1 MMSPGDRIALLM
13 GKAKLTERELAD
25 KAKIGY
31 MSLRR
36 AITGYSE
43 MPIEDLEKVAD
54 VLGVSVDYLLGKK
67 SPGAMSEPISR
78 IPVFRDFPE
87 KNENGEYV
95 SDKPTEYICGSYGY
109 KDMKKCFFVIANDDS
124 MSNAKITMGDK
135 VLINPDKPVVS
146 GDLAAVSINGEK
158 PVIRRVFFD
167 GTMVYLS
174 TEGITSKTDIYDT
187 KKKKVEFLGTVV
199 FSISYPT

>member
-1 MMSPGDRIALLM
+1 MSPGDRIALLM
-13 GKAKLTERELAD
+13 GKAKLTERQLAE
-25 KAKIGY
+25 KAQIGY

-43 MPIEDLEKVAD
+43 MCREDLEKVAN

-67 SPGAMSEPISR
+67 SSLTMSEPISR

-87 KNENGEYV
+87 KDENGEYV
-95 SDKPTEYICGSYGY
+95 SEKPAEYICGSYGY
-109 KDMKKCFFVIANDDS
+109 KDMKKCFFVIAKDDS

-146 GDLAAVSINGEK
+146 GDLAAVSINGDK
-158 PVIRRVFFD
+158 PVVRRVFFD
-167 GTMVYLS
+167 GAMIYLN
-174 TEGITSKTDIYDT
+174 TESIAPKTDIYDA
-187 KKKKVEFLGTVV
+187 KKKQVEFLGVVV
-199 FSISYPT
+199 FVISYPT

>member
-1 MMSPGDRIALLM
+1 
-13 GKAKLTERELAD
+13 
-25 KAKIGY
+25 

-78 IPVFRDFPE
+78 IPVFRDFPD

-109 KDMKKCFFVIANDDS
+109 KDMKKCFFVIAKDDS

-146 GDLAAVSINGEK
+146 GDLAAVSVNGEK

>member
-1 MMSPGDRIALLM
+1 
-13 GKAKLTERELAD
+13 
-25 KAKIGY
+25 
-31 MSLRR
+31 
-36 AITGYSE
+36 
-43 MPIEDLEKVAD
+43 
-54 VLGVSVDYLLGKK
+54 
-67 SPGAMSEPISR
+67 
-78 IPVFRDFPE
+78 
-87 KNENGEYV
+87 
-95 SDKPTEYICGSYGY
+95 
-109 KDMKKCFFVIANDDS
+109 
-124 MSNAKITMGDK
+124 MGDK

-146 GDLAAVSINGEK
+146 GDLAAVSVNGEK